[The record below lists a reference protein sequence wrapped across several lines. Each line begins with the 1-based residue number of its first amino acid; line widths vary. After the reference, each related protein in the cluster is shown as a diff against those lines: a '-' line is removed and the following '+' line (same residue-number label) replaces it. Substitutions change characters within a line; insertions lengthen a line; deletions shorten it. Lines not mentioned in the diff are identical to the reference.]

1 MNKLIIAIIRD
12 DDNERV
18 SARLTAEDFR
28 VTQIASTG
36 GFLRSGRST
45 LLIGVEGERVPRAL
59 EILHENCTAAPQST
73 RKNEKLRFL
82 CSNVDEFTQ
91 SLNWKFIIQI
101 TAI

>member
-18 SARLTAEDFR
+18 SAKLTAEDFR

-45 LLIGVEGERVPRAL
+45 LLIGVEHDRVPRAL
-59 EILHENCTAAPQST
+59 ELLRENCTEAGSPQ
-73 RKNEKLRFL
+73 EKKATVFVL
-82 CSNVDEFTQ
+82 NVEEFVQ
-91 SLNWKFIIQI
+91 L
-101 TAI
+101 

>member
-18 SARLTAEDFR
+18 SARLTDEDFR

-45 LLIGVEGERVPRAL
+45 LLVGVDAERVPRAL
-59 EILHENCTAAPQST
+59 EILRENCSTARNPQ
-73 RKNEKLRFL
+73 EKKATVFVL
-82 CSNVDEFTQ
+82 NVDQFAQ
-91 SLNWKFIIQI
+91 L
-101 TAI
+101 

>member
-18 SARLTAEDFR
+18 SAKLTAEDFR

-45 LLIGVEGERVPRAL
+45 LLIGVEHDRVPRAL
-59 EILHENCTAAPQST
+59 ELLRENCTEARSLQ
-73 RKNEKLRFL
+73 EKKATVFVL
-82 CSNVDEFTQ
+82 NVEEFVQ
-91 SLNWKFIIQI
+91 L
-101 TAI
+101 